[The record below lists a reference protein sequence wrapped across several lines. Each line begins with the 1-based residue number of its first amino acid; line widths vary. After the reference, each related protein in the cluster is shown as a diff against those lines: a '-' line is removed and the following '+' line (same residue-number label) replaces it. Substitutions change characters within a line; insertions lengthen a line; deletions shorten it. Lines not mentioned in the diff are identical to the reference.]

1 MIGIG
6 DAGWEWKGVEVGSG
20 TGAGV
25 GGKMFSTGGVADKKG
40 VSIAL
45 GVSTPFGV
53 SIAASSGSC
62 IVSA

>member
-1 MIGIG
+1 ML
-6 DAGWEWKGVEVGSG
+6 
-20 TGAGV
+20 
-25 GGKMFSTGGVADKKG
+25 STGGAADKKG

-45 GVSTPFGV
+45 GVSTPLGV